1 MPKPSANSQFS
12 ILNSQL
18 FWDTDP
24 GTLDLE
30 KNRAYII
37 PRVMDYGSL
46 EDVRG
51 IFAYYGKDRM
61 LAVLLEAPYLDKKT
75 LSFCEV
81 YFGVTREKFRAY
93 QRSLNCPTWK

>member
-1 MPKPSANSQFS
+1 MLKPPANSHFS

-24 GTLDLE
+24 RTLDPE
-30 KNRAYII
+30 KNKTYII

-46 EDVRG
+46 EDVRS
-51 IFAYYGKDRM
+51 IFKYYGRDQM
-61 LAVLLEAPYLDKKT
+61 LAVLKSSPYLDKKT
-75 LSFCEV
+75 ISFCEA
-81 YFGVTREKFRAY
+81 YFGVSKTEFRAY